1 MNIKILRNK
10 TNAVIAIIVIVLIAA
25 LVIFYTEKTASK
37 NANSPKTV
45 ITYSVTKETTTVFDE
60 LIEYGKNNNIE
71 IAYNNNYEFGVLVE
85 SIGGIKSGDD
95 GKYWQYYVNN
105 KLGDVAS
112 DKKTISG
119 NDIVEWRFEKVP
131 F

>member
-10 TNAVIAIIVIVLIAA
+10 TNAVIAIIVIVVIAVLI
-25 LVIFYTEKTASK
+25 IFYTEKTASK
-37 NANSPKTV
+37 NTSSPKTV
-45 ITYSVTKETTTVFDE
+45 ITYSTTKETTTVFDA

-85 SIGGIKSGDD
+85 SIGGIKSGNE

-105 KLGDVAS
+105 ELGDVAS
-112 DKKTISG
+112 DKKTISRS
-119 NDIVEWRFEKVP
+119 DVVEWRFEKVP